1 MTEGRARR
9 WVALAALFLAALAP
23 TGRAQQAM
31 VELSTT
37 RLNDGA
43 RQAVVRNTLAGPVS
57 VRVWAPAQPEATV
70 TATLDA
76 GETRALGRF
85 SGDDE
90 GALRLDA
97 QPGAPLLLPPEQR
110 GAYDFPLSPDAEWR
124 LTQGFGGRASHRDA
138 AKWYA
143 IDLAAAAGTPVRAA
157 RAGTVMQVV
166 DAFRESGTDARL
178 KDRSN
183 LIRVLHTDG
192 SMAVYAHIA
201 HGSARVR
208 TGDAVSAGTPLAAV
222 GSVGWSTAPHLHF
235 SVQVNDGRELLS
247 LPFRMVGPEGRPLD
261 AAYTSR
267 LP

>member
-1 MTEGRARR
+1 
-9 WVALAALFLAALAP
+9 
-23 TGRAQQAM
+23 M

-37 RLNDGA
+37 RQNDGT
-43 RQAVVRNTLAGPVS
+43 RQALVRNALAGPVS
-57 VRVWAPAQPEATV
+57 VRIWMPSQPKVVV

-85 SGDDE
+85 PGDGG
-90 GALRLDA
+90 GALQLDA
-97 QPGAPLLLPPEQR
+97 QPGEPLLLPPEQR
-110 GAYDFPLSPDAEWR
+110 GAYDFPLLPDAAWQ

-138 AKWYA
+138 ANWYA

-183 LIRVLHTDG
+183 LVRVLHADG
-192 SMAVYAHIA
+192 SMGVYAHIA
-201 HGSARVR
+201 HRSARVQV
-208 TGDAVSAGTPLAAV
+208 GSEVQAGAILAAV
-222 GSVGWSTAPHLHF
+222 GNVGWSTAPHLHF

-247 LPFRMVGPEGRPLD
+247 LPFRMLGPEGRLLD